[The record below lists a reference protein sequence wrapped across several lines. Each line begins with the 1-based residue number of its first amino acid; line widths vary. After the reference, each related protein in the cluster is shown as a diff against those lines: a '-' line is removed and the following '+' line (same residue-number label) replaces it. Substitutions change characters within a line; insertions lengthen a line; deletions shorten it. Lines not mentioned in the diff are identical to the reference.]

1 MKMKQK
7 LKPAVSLLLAFLLV
21 LGLTPTSL
29 FSIEKVYAIE
39 TPTGPTEGT
48 CGNGLTWKLTA
59 MPPENWNLANVPPYK
74 LTISG
79 SGQMSNYSYDSAP
92 WSGYAPHFHY

>member
-59 MPPENWNLANVPPYK
+59 FRLTCGTLALPALRLY
-74 LTISG
+74 
-79 SGQMSNYSYDSAP
+79 
-92 WSGYAPHFHY
+92 